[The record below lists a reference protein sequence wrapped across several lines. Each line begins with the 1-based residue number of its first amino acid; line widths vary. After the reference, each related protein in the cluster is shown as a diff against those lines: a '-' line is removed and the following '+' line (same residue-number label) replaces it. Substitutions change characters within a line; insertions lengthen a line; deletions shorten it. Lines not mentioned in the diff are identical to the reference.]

1 MFETLSDRLTTVF
14 SSLRGK
20 GRLSEEDINTTAR
33 EIRVALLEADV
44 ALPVVREFIARVKE
58 RARGAEVS
66 KALNPAQQV
75 IKIVHE
81 ELIEVLGGE
90 TRTIRFAKTPPTV
103 IMLAGLQGAGKTTL
117 AGKLAKWLA
126 DQRNAPL
133 LVAADLQRPNAVTQL
148 QVLGERANVAVYA
161 PEPGNGVGDPVE
173 VARSSID
180 YARRNNYN
188 VVIIDT
194 AGRLGIDEEMMQQ
207 AADIRDAVSPD
218 EILFVVDAMIGQD
231 AVTTAQAFLEGV
243 GYDAVALTKLD
254 GDARGGAALS
264 IRHLTG
270 RPIMFASTGEKLEDF
285 DLFHPDRMASRI
297 LDMGD
302 VLTLIEQ
309 AQRTFE
315 EEEVAKMASTLAS
328 DEDFTLEDFLEQMMM
343 IRKLGPI
350 GKLLQ
355 MMPGMGQMREQIEN
369 IDERELDRVA
379 AIIRSMTPE
388 ERANPK
394 IINGSRRLRIAKGS
408 GTQVSDVSGLV
419 TRFFE
424 AQKMLRQLKQ
434 GGLPGMPGMPGFP
447 GMPGMGPGRKKAAK
461 AAGKKGKK
469 NKQRSGNPLKARQQ
483 EAERAAQRE
492 RKRAEE
498 PAPPTLPPGL
508 GAGMPQLPPAFG
520 GGLPDL
526 SALKPPKKKK

>member
-1 MFETLSDRLTTVF
+1 M
-14 SSLRGK
+14 
-20 GRLSEEDINTTAR
+20 
-33 EIRVALLEADV
+33 
-44 ALPVVREFIARVKE
+44 
-58 RARGAEVS
+58 
-66 KALNPAQQV
+66 
-75 IKIVHE
+75 
-81 ELIEVLGGE
+81 
-90 TRTIRFAKTPPTV
+90 
-103 IMLAGLQGAGKTTL
+103 
-117 AGKLAKWLA
+117 
-126 DQRNAPL
+126 
-133 LVAADLQRPNAVTQL
+133 QRPNAVTQL

-408 GTQVSDVSGLV
+408 EPRSATSAAWSRASSKRRRCSASSSRAGSPACPGCPASPACPAWGPAGRRRPRQRGRRARRTSSAAA
-419 TRFFE
+419 TR
-424 AQKMLRQLKQ
+424 
-434 GGLPGMPGMPGFP
+434 
-447 GMPGMGPGRKKAAK
+447 
-461 AAGKKGKK
+461 
-469 NKQRSGNPLKARQQ
+469 
-483 EAERAAQRE
+483 
-492 RKRAEE
+492 
-498 PAPPTLPPGL
+498 
-508 GAGMPQLPPAFG
+508 
-520 GGLPDL
+520 
-526 SALKPPKKKK
+526 